1 MARPAAP
8 WHSALAV
15 RIFGSTWWLLFVAGQ
30 VCGDQHEGLVFLRE
44 FPLVGRVQYYEDFL
58 SDLLNGHRT
67 EDPSSRTTRS
77 EEDRDSLWDAW
88 GSWSEC
94 SRTCGGG
101 ASYSLRRCLS
111 SKSCEGRNI
120 RYRTCSNVDC
130 PPEAG
135 DFRAQ
140 QCSAHNDVKHH
151 GEFYEWLPVSNDPDN
166 PCALKCQAKGTDLV
180 VELAPKVLDGTRC
193 YTDTLDMCINGLC
206 QIVGCD
212 HQLGSTTKE
221 DNCGVCN
228 GDGSTCRLVRGH
240 YKSQLSATKL
250 DDTVVAIPYGSRHI
264 HLTLK
269 GPDHLY
275 LETKTL
281 QGTKGEN
288 SLSSPGIFLVDNS
301 SVEFQKYPGKEN
313 LSIAGPLT
321 ADFIVKIHNSGPAN
335 STVQFTFYQ
344 PIIHRW
350 RETDF
355 FPCSATCGGGYQL
368 TSAECYD
375 LRSNRVVADQYC
387 HYYPENIKPKPK
399 LQECNLDPCPA
410 SGGYKQIMPYDLY
423 HPLPR
428 WEATPW
434 TACSS
439 SCGGGIQSRA
449 VSCVEED
456 IQGHVTS
463 VEEWKCMYTPKMPTV
478 QPCNIFDCPKW
489 LAQEWSPCTVTCGQ
503 GLRYRVVLCINPRGM
518 HSGGCNSKTKPH
530 IKEECIIPT
539 PCYKPKEKV
548 PVEARAPW
556 YKQAQELEEGAAVSE
571 EPSFVPEAWSACTVT
586 CGVGTQVR
594 IVKCQVLL
602 SFSQSVA
609 DLPVDECEGP
619 KPASQR
625 ACYAGPCNGELP
637 ESNPGETDGLLGG
650 LQDFD
655 ELYDWEYKG
664 FTKCSESCG
673 GGVQEA
679 VVSCLNK
686 QTREPAD
693 ENLCV
698 TSRRPPKLLKACS
711 LEPCPSRW
719 EVGKWSP
726 CSLTC
731 GVGLQT
737 RDVFCSQIRSRE
749 MNETVILADDLC
761 RQHKP
766 NTVQACNR
774 FNCPPAWYPAQ
785 WQPCSRTCG
794 GGVQRREVLC
804 KQRMADGSFL
814 ELPETFCSA
823 SKLAS
828 QQACKKEDC
837 PSEWLLSDW
846 SECSTSC
853 GEGTQTRSAICRKVL
868 KTGVSAIVNSSQCP
882 PLPFSSSIRPCMLAI
897 CARPGRP
904 STKHSPHIE
913 AARKV
918 YIQTRRQ
925 RKLHFVV
932 GGFAYLLPKTTVVLR
947 CPTRRFRKPLITWE
961 KDGQHLISSAH
972 VTVAPFGYLKIHR
985 LKPADAGIYT
995 CSAGPAREQFGI
1007 KLIGGNQKLV
1017 ARPGG
1022 PRSEEEAPR
1031 VRKAH
1036 PKEALQTHKH
1046 QNGIFS
1052 NGSKAEKRGLAAA
1065 DAGSRYDELVS
1076 RLLEQGGWPGELLA
1090 AWEAQDSAERN
1101 ASSEE
1106 DPNAEQA
1113 LLHLPFTIVA
1123 EQQRLDDILRNL
1135 SQQPEELRDVYS
1147 KHLVAQLAQDIF
1159 RSHGEHRDALLKPSE
1174 QRISPVAIP
1183 PRKAVSS
1190 FSSLLRT
1197 AASSSGEAAGGSRR
1211 PHRKPTILRKISAAQ
1226 QLSASEVV
1234 THLGQTVALAS
1245 GTLSVLLHCEAVGN
1259 PRPTISWARN
1269 GEEVQFSDRILLQP
1283 DDSLQILAPVEAD
1296 VGFYTCNATNALGY
1310 DSVSIAV
1317 TLAGKPLVKTSR
1329 MTVLNTKE
1337 PAITVDIG
1345 GTIKTVRGVNVTINC
1360 QVAGVPEAEVT
1371 WFRNKSKLGSSHHLH
1386 EGSLLLTDVSSSDQG
1401 LYSCRAANVH
1411 GELTENTQLLILDPP
1426 QVPTQLEDIRALLSA
1441 TGPNLPSVLMSP
1453 LGTQLVLDPGNS
1465 ALLGCPIQGHPTP
1478 NITWFHGGQ
1487 SVATVTGLTHHIL
1500 AAGQIL
1506 QVANL
1511 SSESQGEFS
1520 CLAQNEAGV
1529 LVQKASLIIQ
1539 DYWWSVD
1546 RLATCSASCGNRG
1559 VQQPRLRCL
1568 LNSTEVNPAHCAGKV
1583 RPAVHP
1589 VPCNRRDCPSRWMV
1603 TSWSACTRSC
1613 GGGIQTRRVTCQKLK
1628 ASGIST
1634 PVSND
1639 MCTQLAKRP
1648 VDTQACNQQLC
1659 VEWAFS
1665 SWGQCNGPCIGP
1677 HLAVQHRQVFCQ
1689 TLDGV
1694 TLPSEQCSALPRPV
1708 STQNCWSEACSVH
1721 WRVSL
1726 WTLCTATCGNY
1737 GFQSRRVEC
1746 VHAHTNKAVPEH
1758 LCSWGPRPANW
1769 QRCNIT
1775 PCENMEC
1782 SDTTRYCEKVKQ
1794 LKLCQLSQF
1803 KSRCC
1808 GTCGKA

>member
-1 MARPAAP
+1 MKCCRRAAP
-8 WHSALAV
+8 GTS
-15 RIFGSTWWLLFVAGQ
+15 LLFLA
-30 VCGDQHEGLVFLRE
+30 
-44 FPLVGRVQYYEDFL
+44 
-58 SDLLNGHRT
+58 LLLL
-67 EDPSSRTTRS
+67 SSRTARS
-77 EEDRDSLWDAW
+77 EEDRDGLWDAW
-88 GSWSEC
+88 GPWSEC

-151 GEFYEWLPVSNDPDN
+151 GQYYEWLPVSNDPDN
-166 PCALKCQAKGTDLV
+166 PCSLKCQAKGTTLV

-193 YTDTLDMCINGLC
+193 YTESLDMCISGLC

-212 HQLGSTTKE
+212 HQLGSTVKE
-221 DNCGVCN
+221 DTCGVCH
-228 GDGSTCRLVRGH
+228 GDGSTCRLVRGQ
-240 YKSQLSATKL
+240 YKSQLSATKY
-250 DDTVVAIPYGSRHI
+250 DTVVAVPYGSRHVR
-264 HLTLK
+264 LVLK

-281 QGTKGEN
+281 QGVKGES
-288 SLSSPGIFLVDNS
+288 SLSATGTFLVDNS
-301 SVEFQKYPGKEN
+301 SVDFQKFPDKEI
-313 LSIAGPLT
+313 LRMAGPLT
-321 ADFIVKIHNSGPAN
+321 ADFIVKIRNSGPAD
-335 STVQFTFYQ
+335 STVQFIFYQ

-375 LRSNRVVADQYC
+375 LRSNRMVADQYC
-387 HYYPENIKPKPK
+387 HYYPENVKPKPQ
-399 LQECNLDPCPA
+399 LQECSLDPCPA
-410 SGGYKQIMPYDLY
+410 SDGYKQIMPYDLY

-463 VEEWKCMYTPKMPTV
+463 VEEWKCMYTPKMPIV

-503 GLRYRVVLCINPRGM
+503 GLRYRVVLCMDHRGT
-518 HSGGCNSKTKPH
+518 HTGGCSPQTKPH
-530 IKEECIIPT
+530 IKEECIMPT
-539 PCYKPKEKV
+539 PCYKPKEKL
-548 PVEARAPW
+548 PVEAKLPW
-556 YKQAQELEEGAAVSE
+556 YKQAQELEEGAVVSE
-571 EPSFVPEAWSACTVT
+571 EPSFIPEAWSACTVT
-586 CGVGTQVR
+586 CGVGSQVR
-594 IVKCQVLL
+594 TVRCQVLL

-609 DLPVDECEGP
+609 DLPVDECDGP

-625 ACYAGPCNGELP
+625 TCYAGPCGGDTPELP
-637 ESNPGETDGLLGG
+637 PEEPDGLLGG
-650 LQDFD
+650 LQDLE
-655 ELYDWEYKG
+655 ELYDWEYEG

-679 VVSCLNK
+679 VVSCLNR

-698 TSRRPPKLLKACS
+698 TSRRPPQLRRSCNV
-711 LEPCPSRW
+711 EPCPARW
-719 EVGKWSP
+719 EVGKWSS

-737 RDVFCSQIRSRE
+737 RDVHCSHLLSRE
-749 MNETVILADDLC
+749 MNETVTLADELC
-761 RQHKP
+761 PQPKP
-766 NTVQACNR
+766 STVQACNR

-794 GGVQRREVLC
+794 GGIRKREVLC
-804 KQRMADGSFL
+804 KQRLADGSFL
-814 ELPETFCSA
+814 ELPETFCPA
-823 SKLAS
+823 SKLDA
-828 QQACKKEDC
+828 QQACGNDDC

-846 SECSTSC
+846 TECSTSC
-853 GEGTQTRSAICRKVL
+853 GEGTQTRSAICRRVL
-868 KTGVSAIVNSSQCP
+868 KTGVSTVVNSTLCP
-882 PLPFSSSIRPCMLAI
+882 PLPFSSSIRPCMLAT

-904 STKHSPHIE
+904 STKHSPYI
-913 AARKV
+913 AAVRKI

-925 RKLHFVV
+925 RKLHLVV
-932 GGFAYLLPKTTVVLR
+932 GGFAYLLPKTSVVLR

-985 LKPADAGIYT
+985 LKPSDAGTYT
-995 CSAGPAREQFGI
+995 CSAGPAREQFVL
-1007 KLIGGNQKLV
+1007 KLVGGNRKLV
-1017 ARPGG
+1017 GRPLS
-1022 PRSEEEAPR
+1022 PRSEEEALAG
-1031 VRKAH
+1031 RKASAH
-1036 PKEALQTHKH
+1036 EALRAHRH
-1046 QNGIFS
+1046 QKGILAQ
-1052 NGSKAEKRGLAAA
+1052 GSKAEKRGLAA
-1065 DAGSRYDELVS
+1065 DAGSPYDELVS

-1090 AWEAQDSAERN
+1090 SWEGPDSAERN
-1101 ASSEE
+1101 ASSSEE
-1106 DPNAEQA
+1106 DGNAEPGPPPLPVTVALEQA
-1113 LLHLPFTIVA
+1113 
-1123 EQQRLDDILRNL
+1123 RLDRLLRNL
-1135 SQQPEELRDVYS
+1135 SLQPEELRDVAS
-1147 KHLVAQLAQDIF
+1147 KHLVAQLAQEVF
-1159 RSHGEHRDALLKPSE
+1159 RSLLEDRDPGLKPSE
-1174 QRISPVAIP
+1174 RAAPAVALRP
-1183 PRKAVSS
+1183 HKHVSG
-1190 FSSLLRT
+1190 FSSSLRS
-1197 AASSSGEAAGGSRR
+1197 ASGEAAGGSRR
-1211 PHRKPTILRKISAAQ
+1211 AHRKPTILRKISAAQ

-1245 GTLSVLLHCEAVGN
+1245 GTLSVLLHCEAVGS

-1269 GEEVQFSDRILLQP
+1269 GEEVQFSSRILLQP

-1317 TLAGKPLVKTSR
+1317 TLAGKPLVKASR
-1329 MTVLNTKE
+1329 VTVINTE
-1337 PAITVDIG
+1337 ASAVTVDIG
-1345 GTIKTVRGVNVTINC
+1345 STIKTVQGVNVTIHC

-1371 WFRNKSKLGSSHHLH
+1371 WFKNRSKLASPHHLH
-1386 EGSLLLTDVSSSDQG
+1386 EGSLFLTNVSSSDQG
-1401 LYSCRAANVH
+1401 LYSCRAANLH
-1411 GELTENTQLLILDPP
+1411 GELTESTQLLLLEPP
-1426 QVPTQLEDIRALLSA
+1426 RVPTQLEDIRDLLSA
-1441 TGPNLPSVLMSP
+1441 TGPTLPSVLTSP
-1453 LGTQLVLDPGNS
+1453 LGTRLVLDPGNS
-1465 ALLGCPIQGHPTP
+1465 ALLGCPVQGQPTP
-1478 NITWFHGGQ
+1478 NITWFHEEQ
-1487 SVATVTGLTHHIL
+1487 PLATVGLTYRIL

-1511 SSESQGEFS
+1511 SGGSQGEFR

-1529 LVQKASLIIQ
+1529 LVQKVSLVIQ
-1539 DYWWSVD
+1539 DYWWSLD
-1546 RLATCSASCGNRG
+1546 RLATCSASCGHRG

-1568 LNSTEVNPAHCAGKV
+1568 RNGTEVSPAHCEGKV
-1583 RPAVHP
+1583 RPAVQP
-1589 VPCNRRDCPSRWMV
+1589 VACNRRDCPSRWMV

-1613 GGGIQTRRVTCQKLK
+1613 GGGVQTRRVTCQKLK
-1628 ASGIST
+1628 ASGLST
-1634 PVSND
+1634 PVPND

-1665 SWGQCNGPCIGP
+1665 SWSQCSGPCIGP
-1677 HLAVQHRQVFCQ
+1677 RLAVQHRQVFCQ
-1689 TLDGV
+1689 TRDGIP
-1694 TLPSEQCSALPRPV
+1694 LPSEQCSALPRPV

-1746 VHAHTNKAVPEH
+1746 VHVRTNKAVPEH

-1782 SDTTRYCEKVKQ
+1782 RDTTRYCDKVKQ
-1794 LKLCQLSQF
+1794 LKLCQLSQY

>member
-1 MARPAAP
+1 MECCRRATPGTP
-8 WHSALAV
+8 LLLLA
-15 RIFGSTWWLLFVAGQ
+15 FLL
-30 VCGDQHEGLVFLRE
+30 L
-44 FPLVGRVQYYEDFL
+44 
-58 SDLLNGHRT
+58 
-67 EDPSSRTTRS
+67 SSRTTRS
-77 EEDRDSLWDAW
+77 EEDRDILWDAW
-88 GSWSEC
+88 GPWSEC

-151 GEFYEWLPVSNDPDN
+151 GQFYEWLPVSNDPDN
-166 PCALKCQAKGTDLV
+166 PCSLKCQAKGTALV
-180 VELAPKVLDGTRC
+180 VELSPKVLDGTRC
-193 YTDTLDMCINGLC
+193 YTESLDMCISGLC

-212 HQLGSTTKE
+212 HQLGSTVKE

-228 GDGSTCRLVRGH
+228 GDGSTCRLVRGQ

-264 HLTLK
+264 RLVLK

-281 QGTKGEN
+281 QGAKGEN
-288 SLSSPGIFLVDNS
+288 SLNSTGTFLVDNS
-301 SVEFQKYPGKEN
+301 SVNFQKFPDKEI
-313 LSIAGPLT
+313 LRMAGPLT
-321 ADFIVKIHNSGPAN
+321 ADFIVKIRNSGPAN
-335 STVQFTFYQ
+335 STVQFIFYQ

-410 SGGYKQIMPYDLY
+410 SDGYKQIMPYDLY

-439 SCGGGIQSRA
+439 SCGGGIQNRA

-463 VEEWKCMYTPKMPTV
+463 VEEWKCMYTPKMPIV

-503 GLRYRVVLCINPRGM
+503 GLRYRVVLCINHRGM
-518 HSGGCNSKTKPH
+518 HTGGCSPKTKPH

-539 PCYKPKEKV
+539 PCYKPKEKL
-548 PVEARAPW
+548 PVEAKQPW
-556 YKQAQELEEGAAVSE
+556 HKQAQELEEGAAVSE
-571 EPSFVPEAWSACTVT
+571 EPSYEKMKSLMGAPINL
-586 CGVGTQVR
+586 GVR
-594 IVKCQVLL
+594 DM
-602 SFSQSVA
+602 S
-609 DLPVDECEGP
+609 
-619 KPASQR
+619 
-625 ACYAGPCNGELP
+625 
-637 ESNPGETDGLLGG
+637 
-650 LQDFD
+650 
-655 ELYDWEYKG
+655 
-664 FTKCSESCG
+664 
-673 GGVQEA
+673 GVQEA

-711 LEPCPSRW
+711 LDPCPARW
-719 EVGKWSP
+719 EIGKWSL

-737 RDVFCSQIRSRE
+737 RDVFCSHLLSRE
-749 MNETVILADDLC
+749 MNETVILADELC
-761 RQHKP
+761 RQPKP
-766 NTVQACNR
+766 STVQACNR

-794 GGVQRREVLC
+794 GGIQKREVLC

-814 ELPETFCSA
+814 ELPDTFCSA

-828 QQACKKEDC
+828 QQACKKDDC
-837 PSEWLLSDW
+837 PSEWLLSEW
-846 SECSTSC
+846 TECSTSC

-868 KTGVSAIVNSSQCP
+868 KTGVSAIVNSSLCP
-882 PLPFSSSIRPCMLAI
+882 PLPFSSSIRPCMLAT

-904 STKHSPHIE
+904 STKHSPHI
-913 AARKV
+913 AASRKI

-932 GGFAYLLPKTTVVLR
+932 GGFAYLLPKTAVVLR

-985 LKPADAGIYT
+985 LKPSDAGIYT
-995 CSAGPAREQFGI
+995 CSAGPAREQFVI
-1007 KLIGGNQKLV
+1007 KLIGGNRKLV
-1017 ARPGG
+1017 ARPLSL
-1022 PRSEEEAPR
+1022 RSEEEALPM
-1031 VRKAH
+1031 RKAN

-1052 NGSKAEKRGLAAA
+1052 NGSKAEKRGLVA
-1065 DAGSRYDELVS
+1065 DPGSRYDDFVS

-1090 AWEAQDSAERN
+1090 SWEVQDSTERN
-1101 ASSEE
+1101 TSSEE
-1106 DPNAEQA
+1106 DQNAEQA
-1113 LLHLPFTIVA
+1113 LLHLPFTIVT
-1123 EQQRLDDILRNL
+1123 EQQRLDDILQNL

-1147 KHLVAQLAQDIF
+1147 KHLVAQLAQEIF
-1159 RSHGEHRDALLKPSE
+1159 RSHLEHQDMLLKPSE
-1174 QRISPVAIP
+1174 RKMPPVAIP
-1183 PRKAVSS
+1183 PHKHVSG
-1190 FSSLLRT
+1190 FSSSLRT
-1197 AASSSGEAAGGSRR
+1197 SSSGEAGGGSRR

-1245 GTLSVLLHCEAVGN
+1245 GTLSVLLHCEAIGN

-1296 VGFYTCNATNALGY
+1296 VGFYTCNATNALGF

-1329 MTVLNTKE
+1329 MTVINTKE
-1337 PAITVDIG
+1337 PSITVDVG
-1345 GTIKTVRGVNVTINC
+1345 STIKTVRGVNVTINC

-1371 WFRNKSKLGSSHHLH
+1371 WFRNKSKLGSPHHLH
-1386 EGSLLLTDVSSSDQG
+1386 EGSLLLTNVSSSDQG

-1441 TGPNLPSVLMSP
+1441 TGPNLPSVLTSP

-1465 ALLGCPIQGHPTP
+1465 ALLGCPIKGHPTP

-1487 SVATVTGLTHHIL
+1487 SVATVTELTHHVL

-1511 SSESQGEFS
+1511 SGKSQGEFS

-1568 LNSTEVNPAHCAGKV
+1568 LNGSEVNPAHCAGKI
-1583 RPAVHP
+1583 RPAVQP
-1589 VPCNRRDCPSRWMV
+1589 VACNRRDCPSRWMV

-1634 PVSND
+1634 PVSNE
-1639 MCTQLAKRP
+1639 MCTQLTKRP

-1677 HLAVQHRQVFCQ
+1677 RLAVQHRQVFCQ
-1689 TLDGV
+1689 TRDGI

-1746 VHAHTNKAVPEH
+1746 VHARTSKAVPEH

-1782 SDTTRYCEKVKQ
+1782 RDTTRYCEKVKQ

>member
-1 MARPAAP
+1 MARRLAAP
-8 WHSALAV
+8 RHWALLV
-15 RIFGSTWWLLFVAGQ
+15 HIFVSTWYLFFVAGQ
-30 VCGDQHEGLVFLRE
+30 ALGDQNEELVFLRE
-44 FPLVGRVQYYEDFL
+44 FPLVRRENSYEDFL
-58 SDLLNGHRT
+58 SELLNSHKT

-88 GSWSEC
+88 GPWSEC

-111 SKSCEGRNI
+111 SRSCEGRNI

-130 PPEAG
+130 PPEEG

-140 QCSAHNDVKHH
+140 QCSAHNDVKYHDQ
-151 GEFYEWLPVSNDPDN
+151 FYEWLPVSNDPEN
-166 PCALKCQAKGTDLV
+166 PCSLKCQAKGTTLV

-193 YTDTLDMCINGLC
+193 NTDSLDMCISGLC

-212 HQLGSTTKE
+212 HQLGSIAKE

-240 YKSQLSATKL
+240 YKPQLSATKL
-250 DDTVVAIPYGSRHI
+250 NDTVVAIPYGSRHVR
-264 HLTLK
+264 LFLRGT
-269 GPDHLY
+269 DHLY

-281 QGTKGEN
+281 QGAKGEN
-288 SLSSPGIFLVDNS
+288 SLSSTGIFLVDNS
-301 SVEFQKYPGKEN
+301 SVDFQKFPDKET
-313 LSIAGPLT
+313 LKMVGPLT
-321 ADFIVKIHNSGPAN
+321 ADFIVKIHNSGLAN
-335 STVQFTFYQ
+335 STVQFFFYQ

-410 SGGYKQIMPYDLY
+410 SDGYKQIMPYDLY

-428 WEATPW
+428 WDATPW

-439 SCGGGIQSRA
+439 SCGGGIQSRS

-463 VEEWKCMYTPKMPTV
+463 VEEWKCMYTPKMPIM

-503 GLRYRVVLCINPRGM
+503 GLRYRVVLCINHRGM
-518 HSGGCNSKTKPH
+518 HTGGCSPKTKPH
-530 IKEECIIPT
+530 IKEECIVPT
-539 PCYKPKEKV
+539 PCYKPKEKI
-548 PVEARAPW
+548 PVEARGPR
-556 YKQAQELEEGAAVSE
+556 YKQAQELEEGASVSE
-571 EPSFVPEAWSACTVT
+571 EPSFIPEAWSACTVT

-625 ACYAGPCNGELP
+625 ACYAGPCNGEVP
-637 ESNPGETDGLLGG
+637 EFNPGQTDGLLGG

-655 ELYDWEYKG
+655 ELYDWEYEG

-698 TSRRPPKLLKACS
+698 TSRRPPMFLKTCS
-711 LEPCPSRW
+711 LDPCPSRW
-719 EVGKWSP
+719 EIGKWSP

-749 MNETVILADDLC
+749 TNETVILADDLC
-761 RQHKP
+761 HQQKP
-766 NTVQACNR
+766 STVQACNR

-794 GGVQRREVLC
+794 GGIQMREVLC

-823 SKLAS
+823 PKLAS
-828 QQACKKEDC
+828 QQACKKDDC
-837 PSEWLLSDW
+837 PSEWFLSEW
-846 SECSTSC
+846 TECSTTC

-868 KTGVSAIVNSSQCP
+868 KTGVSAIVNSSLCP
-882 PLPFSSSIRPCMLAI
+882 PLPFSSSIRPCMLAT

-913 AARKV
+913 AARKI

-932 GGFAYLLPKTTVVLR
+932 GGFAYLLPKTAVVLR

-985 LKPADAGIYT
+985 LKPSDAGIYT
-995 CSAGPAREQFGI
+995 CSAGPAREQFVI

-1017 ARPGG
+1017 ARPTSL
-1022 PRSEEEAPR
+1022 RNEEEALR
-1031 VRKAH
+1031 VRKAN

-1052 NGSKAEKRGLAAA
+1052 NGSKAEKRGLTA
-1065 DAGSRYDELVS
+1065 DPGSTYDDLVS

-1090 AWEAQDSAERN
+1090 SWEVQDSTERN
-1101 ASSEE
+1101 TSSEE

-1113 LLHLPFTIVA
+1113 LLHLPFTIVT

-1135 SQQPEELRDVYS
+1135 SQQPDELRDVYS
-1147 KHLVAQLAQDIF
+1147 KHLVAQLAQEIF
-1159 RSHGEHRDALLKPSE
+1159 RSHVEHQDTLLKQSE
-1174 QRISPVAIP
+1174 QRIPPVAIP
-1183 PRKAVSS
+1183 PRKPVSS
-1190 FSSLLRT
+1190 FTSMLRS
-1197 AASSSGEAAGGSRR
+1197 SSSGEAAGGSRR

-1245 GTLSVLLHCEAVGN
+1245 GTLSVLLHCEAIGN

-1329 MTVLNTKE
+1329 TTVINIKE
-1337 PAITVDIG
+1337 PTVTLDIG
-1345 GTIKTVRGVNVTINC
+1345 STIKTVRGVNVTINC

-1371 WFRNKSKLGSSHHLH
+1371 WFRNKSKLGSPHHVH
-1386 EGSLLLTDVSSSDQG
+1386 EGSLLLTGVSPSDQG

-1465 ALLGCPIQGHPTP
+1465 ALLGCPIKGQPTP
-1478 NITWFHGGQ
+1478 NITWFHDGR
-1487 SVATVTGLTHHIL
+1487 SVATVTGLSHHIL

-1511 SSESQGEFS
+1511 SGESQGEFS
-1520 CLAQNEAGV
+1520 CLAQNEAGE
-1529 LVQKASLIIQ
+1529 LMQKASLVIQ
-1539 DYWWSVD
+1539 DYWWSLD

-1568 LNSTEVNPAHCAGKV
+1568 LNSTEVSPAHCAGKV
-1583 RPAVHP
+1583 RPAMNP
-1589 VPCNRRDCPSRWMV
+1589 IPCNRRDCPSRWMV

-1677 HLAVQHRQVFCQ
+1677 RLAVQHRQVFCQ
-1689 TLDGV
+1689 TLDGI

-1746 VHAHTNKAVPEH
+1746 VHARTNKAVPEH

-1782 SDTTRYCEKVKQ
+1782 RDTTRYCEKVKQ

>member
-1 MARPAAP
+1 MECCRRATPGTP
-8 WHSALAV
+8 
-15 RIFGSTWWLLFVAGQ
+15 LLFLA
-30 VCGDQHEGLVFLRE
+30 FL
-44 FPLVGRVQYYEDFL
+44 
-58 SDLLNGHRT
+58 LL
-67 EDPSSRTTRS
+67 SSRTARS
-77 EEDRDSLWDAW
+77 EEDRDGLWDAW
-88 GSWSEC
+88 GPWSEC

-120 RYRTCSNVDC
+120 RYRTCSNV
-130 PPEAG
+130 
-135 DFRAQ
+135 
-140 QCSAHNDVKHH
+140 
-151 GEFYEWLPVSNDPDN
+151 
-166 PCALKCQAKGTDLV
+166 
-180 VELAPKVLDGTRC
+180 
-193 YTDTLDMCINGLC
+193 
-206 QIVGCD
+206 IVGCD
-212 HQLGSTTKE
+212 HQLGSTIKE

-228 GDGSTCRLVRGH
+228 GDGSTCRLVRGQ

-264 HLTLK
+264 RLVLK

-281 QGTKGEN
+281 QGAKGEN
-288 SLSSPGIFLVDNS
+288 TLSSTGTFLVDNS
-301 SVEFQKYPGKEN
+301 SVDFQKFPDKEI
-313 LSIAGPLT
+313 LRMTGPLT
-321 ADFIVKIHNSGPAN
+321 ADFIVKIHNSGPAD
-335 STVQFTFYQ
+335 STVQFIFYQ

-410 SGGYKQIMPYDLY
+410 SDGYKQIMPYDLY

-463 VEEWKCMYTPKMPTV
+463 VEEWKCMYTPKMPIV

-503 GLRYRVVLCINPRGM
+503 GLRYRVVLCIDHRGM
-518 HSGGCNSKTKPH
+518 HTGGCSPKTKPH
-530 IKEECIIPT
+530 IKEECVIPT
-539 PCYKPKEKV
+539 PCYKPKEKL
-548 PVEARAPW
+548 PVEAKLPW

-571 EPSFVPEAWSACTVT
+571 EPSFIPEAWSACTVT

-594 IVKCQVLL
+594 MVRCQVLL
-602 SFSQSVA
+602 PFSQSVA

-625 ACYAGPCNGELP
+625 ACYAGPCHGEVP
-637 ESNPGETDGLLGG
+637 ELTPEETDGLFGG

-655 ELYDWEYKG
+655 ELYDWEYEG

-698 TSRRPPKLLKACS
+698 TSRRPPRLLKSCS
-711 LEPCPSRW
+711 LDPCPARW
-719 EVGKWSP
+719 EIGKWSP

-737 RDVFCSQIRSRE
+737 RDVFCSHLLSRE
-749 MNETVILADDLC
+749 MNETVILADELC
-761 RQHKP
+761 RQPKP
-766 NTVQACNR
+766 STVQACNR

-794 GGVQRREVLC
+794 GGIQKREVLC

-828 QQACKKEDC
+828 QQACKKDDC

-846 SECSTSC
+846 TECSTSC
-853 GEGTQTRSAICRKVL
+853 GEGTQTRSAICRQVL
-868 KTGVSAIVNSSQCP
+868 KTGVSAIVNSSLCP
-882 PLPFSSSIRPCMLAI
+882 PLPFSSSIRPCMLAT

-904 STKHSPHIE
+904 SSKHSPHIA

-932 GGFAYLLPKTTVVLR
+932 GGFAYLLPKTAVVLR

-961 KDGQHLISSAH
+961 KDGHHLISSAH

-985 LKPADAGIYT
+985 LKPSDAGVYT
-995 CSAGPAREQFGI
+995 CSAGPAREQFVI
-1007 KLIGGNQKLV
+1007 KLIGGNRKLV
-1017 ARPGG
+1017 ARPLS
-1022 PRSEEEAPR
+1022 PRSEEEAPAG
-1031 VRKAH
+1031 RKAS
-1036 PKEALQTHKH
+1036 PKEALHTHKH

-1052 NGSKAEKRGLAAA
+1052 NGSKAEKRGPAT
-1065 DAGSRYDELVS
+1065 DAGSRYDDLVS

-1090 AWEAQDSAERN
+1090 AWEVQDSAERN

-1106 DPNAEQA
+1106 DQNAEQA
-1113 LLHLPFTIVA
+1113 PRPLPFTMVT
-1123 EQQRLDDILRNL
+1123 EQRRLDDILRNL
-1135 SQQPEELRDVYS
+1135 SQQPEELRDVHR

-1159 RSHGEHRDALLKPSE
+1159 RSHLEHRDALPKPSE
-1174 QRISPVAIP
+1174 RRPPPLAVP
-1183 PRKAVSS
+1183 PRKHVSG
-1190 FSSLLRT
+1190 FSSSLRT
-1197 AASSSGEAAGGSRR
+1197 SAPAGEAVGGPRR

-1245 GTLSVLLHCEAVGN
+1245 GTLSVLLHCEAIGT

-1269 GEEVQFSDRILLQP
+1269 GEAVQFSDRILLQP

-1329 MTVLNTKE
+1329 ATVINTEE
-1337 PAITVDIG
+1337 PAITVDVG
-1345 GTIKTVRGVNVTINC
+1345 STIKTVQGVNVTINC

-1371 WFRNKSKLGSSHHLH
+1371 WFRNKSKLGSPHHVH
-1386 EGSLLLTDVSSSDQG
+1386 EGSLLLTDVSPSDQG
-1401 LYSCRAANVH
+1401 LYSCRAANLH
-1411 GELTENTQLLILDPP
+1411 GELTENTQLLLLDPP

-1441 TGPNLPSVLMSP
+1441 TGPNLPSVLTSP
-1453 LGTQLVLDPGNS
+1453 LGAQLVLDPGNS
-1465 ALLGCPIQGHPTP
+1465 ALVGCPIKGHPTP

-1487 SVATVTGLTHHIL
+1487 PVATVPGLTHHIL

-1511 SSESQGEFS
+1511 SGGSQGEFS
-1520 CLAQNEAGV
+1520 CLAQNEAGI
-1529 LVQKASLIIQ
+1529 LVQKASLVIQ

-1559 VQQPRLRCL
+1559 IQQPRLRCL
-1568 LNSTEVNPAHCAGKV
+1568 LNSTEVNPTHCAGKV
-1583 RPAVHP
+1583 RPAVQP
-1589 VPCNRRDCPSRWMV
+1589 IACNRRDCPSRWMV

-1613 GGGIQTRRVTCQKLK
+1613 GGGVQTRRVTCQKLK

-1639 MCTQLAKRP
+1639 LCTQLAKRP

-1689 TLDGV
+1689 TRDGI

-1726 WTLCTATCGNY
+1726 WSLCTATCGNY
-1737 GFQSRRVEC
+1737 GFQARRVEC

-1782 SDTTRYCEKVKQ
+1782 RDTTRYCEKVKQ

>member
-1 MARPAAP
+1 MARLAAP
-8 WHSALAV
+8 WRTRLLV
-15 RIFGSTWWLLFVAGQ
+15 RIFGGTWCLLYVAGQ
-30 VCGDQHEGLVFLRE
+30 VCGDQSQGAVFLRE
-44 FPLVGRVQYYEDFL
+44 FTLIRRESLHEDFL
-58 SDLLNGHRT
+58 SDLLNSHKT
-67 EDPSSRTTRS
+67 EDPSSRTARS
-77 EEDRDSLWDAW
+77 EEDRDGLWDAW
-88 GSWSEC
+88 GPWSEC

-111 SKSCEGRNI
+111 NKSCEGRNI

-151 GEFYEWLPVSNDPDN
+151 GQFYEWLPVSNDPDN
-166 PCALKCQAKGTDLV
+166 PCSLKCQAKGTTLV

-193 YTDTLDMCINGLC
+193 YTESLDMCISGLC

-212 HQLGSTTKE
+212 HQLGSTMKE

-228 GDGSTCRLVRGH
+228 GDGSTCRLVRGQ

-264 HLTLK
+264 RLVLK

-281 QGTKGEN
+281 QGAKGES
-288 SLSSPGIFLVDNS
+288 SLSSTGTFLVDNS
-301 SVEFQKYPGKEN
+301 SVDFQKFPDKEI
-313 LSIAGPLT
+313 LRMTGPLT
-321 ADFIVKIHNSGPAN
+321 ADFIVKIHNSGPAD
-335 STVQFTFYQ
+335 STVQFIFYQ

-410 SGGYKQIMPYDLY
+410 RRVGIIVPNSDGYKQIMPYDLY

-463 VEEWKCMYTPKMPTV
+463 VEEWKCMYTPKMPIV

-503 GLRYRVVLCINPRGM
+503 GLRYRVVLCIDHRGM
-518 HSGGCNSKTKPH
+518 HTGGCSPKTKPH

-539 PCYKPKEKV
+539 PCYKPKEKL
-548 PVEARAPW
+548 PVEAKLPW

-571 EPSFVPEAWSACTVT
+571 EPSTLEKRRCLKITYLAGQAFVLLERKFIPEAWSACTVT

-594 IVKCQVLL
+594 MVRCQVLL

-625 ACYAGPCNGELP
+625 ACYAGPCNGEAP
-637 ESNPGETDGLLGG
+637 EFNPEETDGLFGG

-655 ELYDWEYKG
+655 ELYDWEYEG

-698 TSRRPPKLLKACS
+698 TSRRPPRLLKSCS
-711 LEPCPSRW
+711 LDPCPARW
-719 EVGKWSP
+719 EIGKWSP

-737 RDVFCSQIRSRE
+737 RDVFCSHLLSRE
-749 MNETVILADDLC
+749 MNETVILADELC
-761 RQHKP
+761 RQPKP
-766 NTVQACNR
+766 STVQACNR
-774 FNCPPAWYPAQ
+774 FNCPPAWDPAQ

-794 GGVQRREVLC
+794 GGIQKREVLC

-823 SKLAS
+823 SKPAS
-828 QQACKKEDC
+828 QQACKKDDC

-846 SECSTSC
+846 TECSTSC
-853 GEGTQTRSAICRKVL
+853 GEG
-868 KTGVSAIVNSSQCP
+868 
-882 PLPFSSSIRPCMLAI
+882 
-897 CARPGRP
+897 PGRP
-904 STKHSPHIE
+904 ATKHSPHIA

-932 GGFAYLLPKTTVVLR
+932 GGFAYLLPKTAVVLR

-985 LKPADAGIYT
+985 LKPSDAGIYT
-995 CSAGPAREQFGI
+995 CSAGPAREQFVI
-1007 KLIGGNQKLV
+1007 KLIGGNRKLV
-1017 ARPGG
+1017 ARPLSL
-1022 PRSEEEAPR
+1022 RSEEEALA
-1031 VRKAH
+1031 VRKAS

-1052 NGSKAEKRGLAAA
+1052 NGSKAEKRGPAA
-1065 DAGSRYDELVS
+1065 DPGSRYDDLVS

-1090 AWEAQDSAERN
+1090 SWEVQDSTERN
-1101 ASSEE
+1101 TSSEE
-1106 DPNAEQA
+1106 DQNAEQA
-1113 LLHLPFTIVA
+1113 LWHLPFTMVT
-1123 EQQRLDDILRNL
+1123 EQRRLDDILRNL
-1135 SQQPEELRDVYS
+1135 SQQPEELRDVYG
-1147 KHLVAQLAQDIF
+1147 KHLVAQLAQEIF
-1159 RSHGEHRDALLKPSE
+1159 RTHLEHQDTLLKPSE
-1174 QRISPVAIP
+1174 RRLPPVAIP
-1183 PRKAVSS
+1183 PHKHVSG
-1190 FSSLLRT
+1190 FSSSLRT
-1197 AASSSGEAAGGSRR
+1197 SSAGEAGGGSRR

-1329 MTVLNTKE
+1329 VTVINTEE
-1337 PAITVDIG
+1337 PAITADVG
-1345 GTIKTVRGVNVTINC
+1345 STIKTVPGVNVTINC

-1371 WFRNKSKLGSSHHLH
+1371 WFRNKSKLGSPHHLH

-1426 QVPTQLEDIRALLSA
+1426 RVPTQLEDIRALLSA
-1441 TGPNLPSVLMSP
+1441 TGPNLPSVLTSP
-1453 LGTQLVLDPGNS
+1453 LGAQLVLDPGNS
-1465 ALLGCPIQGHPTP
+1465 ALLGCPIKGHPTP

-1487 SVATVTGLTHHIL
+1487 PVATVPGLTHHIL

-1511 SSESQGEFS
+1511 SGGSQGEFS
-1520 CLAQNEAGV
+1520 CLAQNEAGM
-1529 LVQKASLIIQ
+1529 LVQKASLVIQ

-1568 LNSTEVNPAHCAGKV
+1568 LNSTEVNPTHCAGKV
-1583 RPAVHP
+1583 RPAVQP
-1589 VPCNRRDCPSRWMV
+1589 IACNRRDCPSRWMV

-1613 GGGIQTRRVTCQKLK
+1613 GGGVQTRRVTCQKLK

-1689 TLDGV
+1689 TRDGI

-1746 VHAHTNKAVPEH
+1746 VHARTNKAVPEH

-1782 SDTTRYCEKVKQ
+1782 RDTTRYCEKVKQ

>member
-1 MARPAAP
+1 MECCRRAAP
-8 WHSALAV
+8 
-15 RIFGSTWWLLFVAGQ
+15 GTPLLFLA
-30 VCGDQHEGLVFLRE
+30 FL
-44 FPLVGRVQYYEDFL
+44 
-58 SDLLNGHRT
+58 LL
-67 EDPSSRTTRS
+67 SSRAARS

-88 GSWSEC
+88 GPWSEC

-151 GEFYEWLPVSNDPDN
+151 GQFYEWLPVSNDPDN
-166 PCALKCQAKGTDLV
+166 PCSLKCQAKGTTLI

-193 YTDTLDMCINGLC
+193 YTESLDMCISGLC

-212 HQLGSTTKE
+212 HQLGSTVKE

-228 GDGSTCRLVRGH
+228 GDGSTCRLVRGQ

-264 HLTLK
+264 RLVLK

-288 SLSSPGIFLVDNS
+288 SLSSTGTFLVDNS
-301 SVEFQKYPGKEN
+301 SVDFQKFPDKEI
-313 LSIAGPLT
+313 LRMAGPLT
-321 ADFIVKIHNSGPAN
+321 ADFIVKVRNSGPAD
-335 STVQFTFYQ
+335 STVQFIFYQ

-410 SGGYKQIMPYDLY
+410 SDGYKQIMPYDLY

-463 VEEWKCMYTPKMPTV
+463 VEEWKCMYTPKMPIV

-503 GLRYRVVLCINPRGM
+503 GLRYRVVLCIDHRGM
-518 HSGGCNSKTKPH
+518 HTGGCSPKTKPH

-539 PCYKPKEKV
+539 PCYKPKEKL
-548 PVEARAPW
+548 PVEAKLPW

-571 EPSFVPEAWSACTVT
+571 EPSFIPEAWSACSVT

-594 IVKCQVLL
+594 IVRCQVLL

-625 ACYAGPCNGELP
+625 ACYSGPCNGEIS
-637 ESNPGETDGLLGG
+637 EFNVDETDGLFGG

-655 ELYDWEYKG
+655 ELHDWEYEG

-698 TSRRPPKLLKACS
+698 TSRRPPQLLKSCN
-711 LEPCPSRW
+711 LDPCPARW
-719 EVGKWSP
+719 EIGKWSP

-737 RDVFCSQIRSRE
+737 RDVFCSHLLSRE
-749 MNETVILADDLC
+749 LNETVILADELC
-761 RQHKP
+761 HQPKP
-766 NTVQACNR
+766 STVQACNR

-794 GGVQRREVLC
+794 GGEQRREVLC

-814 ELPETFCSA
+814 ELPETFCSV
-823 SKLAS
+823 SKPAS
-828 QQACKKEDC
+828 QQACRRDDC
-837 PSEWLLSDW
+837 PSEWLLSEW
-846 SECSTSC
+846 TECSTSC
-853 GEGTQTRSAICRKVL
+853 GEGTQTRSAVCRKML
-868 KTGVSAIVNSSQCP
+868 KTGVSTVINSTLCP
-882 PLPFSSSIRPCMLAI
+882 PLPFSSSIRPCMLAT

-904 STKHSPHIE
+904 STKHSPHIA

-925 RKLHFVV
+925 RRLHFVV
-932 GGFAYLLPKTTVVLR
+932 GGFAYLLPKTAVVLR

-985 LKPADAGIYT
+985 LKPSDAGIYT
-995 CSAGPAREQFGI
+995 CSAGPAREHFVI
-1007 KLIGGNQKLV
+1007 KLIGGNHKLV
-1017 ARPGG
+1017 AQPLGL
-1022 PRSEEEAPR
+1022 RSEEEVLPA
-1031 VRKAH
+1031 RKAST
-1036 PKEALQTHKH
+1036 KEALQTHKH
-1046 QNGIFS
+1046 RNGIFS
-1052 NGSKAEKRGLAAA
+1052 TNGSKAEKRGLAV
-1065 DAGSRYDELVS
+1065 DTGSRYDDLVS

-1090 AWEAQDSAERN
+1090 SWEVQDSTERN

-1106 DPNAEQA
+1106 DGNAEQA
-1113 LLHLPFTIVA
+1113 LPHLPFTMVA
-1123 EQQRLDDILRNL
+1123 EQKRLDDILRNI
-1135 SQQPEELRDVYS
+1135 SQQPEELRDLYR
-1147 KHLVAQLAQDIF
+1147 KHLVAQLAQELF
-1159 RSHGEHRDALLKPSE
+1159 RSHVEHQDSLLKPSE
-1174 QRISPVAIP
+1174 QRIPLVAIP
-1183 PRKAVSS
+1183 PRKHVSG
-1190 FSSLLRT
+1190 FSSALRT
-1197 AASSSGEAAGGSRR
+1197 STSSQASGGPRR
-1211 PHRKPTILRKISAAQ
+1211 PQRKPAILRKISAAQ

-1259 PRPTISWARN
+1259 PRPTITWARN

-1329 MTVLNTKE
+1329 MTVINTEK
-1337 PAITVDIG
+1337 PAVTVDVG
-1345 GTIKTVRGVNVTINC
+1345 GTIKTVQGVNVTINC
-1360 QVAGVPEAEVT
+1360 QVA
-1371 WFRNKSKLGSSHHLH
+1371 
-1386 EGSLLLTDVSSSDQG
+1386 
-1401 LYSCRAANVH
+1401 
-1411 GELTENTQLLILDPP
+1411 DPP
-1426 QVPTQLEDIRALLSA
+1426 EVPAQLEDIRALLSA
-1441 TGPNLPSVLMSP
+1441 TGPNLPSVLTSP

-1465 ALLGCPIQGHPTP
+1465 ALLGCPIKGHPIP
-1478 NITWFHGGQ
+1478 NITWFHDGQ
-1487 SVATVTGLTHHIL
+1487 PIATAAGLTHHIL

-1511 SSESQGEFS
+1511 SGETPGEFS

-1529 LVQKASLIIQ
+1529 LWQKASLMIQ

-1568 LNSTEVNPAHCAGKV
+1568 LNSTEVNPTHCAGKI
-1583 RPAVHP
+1583 RPAVQP
-1589 VPCNRRDCPSRWMV
+1589 VACNRRDCPSRWMV

-1628 ASGIST
+1628 ATGIST

-1689 TLDGV
+1689 TRDGI

-1746 VHAHTNKAVPEH
+1746 VHARTNKAVPDH

-1782 SDTTRYCEKVKQ
+1782 RDTTRYCEKVKQ